1 MARNKRKNMKD
12 KSKFKALR
20 IEAKKRWRNKRAE
33 AKRLKHAV
41 EQAASEKSPVAVGEA
56 GEPNPAAALIQPD
69 KPSISRPL
77 EQREQVQVRMDGAAG
92 PEKFANVKADGER
105 VKQINPTEIV
115 SANKFL
121 GSGTFGTCH
130 LAHYR
135 GIFVAVKEFK
145 SRRSSP
151 DKEVKCEVLN
161 EARMIN
167 HLGDHRGLPLLFG
180 VITKSKPFRL
190 VTQFHGDK
198 IQSLTLYKAM
208 KRLELDKPCWL
219 RILRG
224 IIEALSHVHSKDI
237 LHNDLKSNNVLLEK
251 RGKDCNPVIIDFGKA
266 RFISNP
272 KALMSLSAS
281 AQELYWH
288 SYPHIAPEIVRGEGR
303 QSVQSDV
310 FSVGRIALA
319 ILSLLPTATALS
331 LKAAKQAILDN
342 PAKRPSLEELLL
354 HC

>member
-77 EQREQVQVRMDGAAG
+77 EQREQVQVWMDGAAG

-145 SRRSSP
+145 SR
-151 DKEVKCEVLN
+151 
-161 EARMIN
+161 
-167 HLGDHRGLPLLFG
+167 
-180 VITKSKPFRL
+180 
-190 VTQFHGDK
+190 
-198 IQSLTLYKAM
+198 
-208 KRLELDKPCWL
+208 
-219 RILRG
+219 
-224 IIEALSHVHSKDI
+224 
-237 LHNDLKSNNVLLEK
+237 
-251 RGKDCNPVIIDFGKA
+251 
-266 RFISNP
+266 
-272 KALMSLSAS
+272 
-281 AQELYWH
+281 
-288 SYPHIAPEIVRGEGR
+288 
-303 QSVQSDV
+303 
-310 FSVGRIALA
+310 
-319 ILSLLPTATALS
+319 
-331 LKAAKQAILDN
+331 
-342 PAKRPSLEELLL
+342 
-354 HC
+354 